1 MLSYCQ
7 AKRKLSGKRRDARY
21 AIQSHT
27 RNSFVSGR
35 EAPGSL
41 YQQNAA
47 AAMNREALKIRYDTM
62 RASITAAEGKPIME
76 IKPGL
81 QGTSTLIVADE
92 HTAAHF
98 GAGGV
103 RVLGTPMMIGLM
115 ENAAFSALQ
124 ALLPEGQ
131 TSVGT
136 RVDIRHLA
144 ATPIGMRVTATAELL
159 EVDGRRLLFRVE
171 ARDEKELIGEG
182 QHERAI
188 ITLDRF
194 LSRVEEKAKGR

>member
-1 MLSYCQ
+1 MNSQ
-7 AKRKLSGKRRDARY
+7 VAK
-21 AIQSHT
+21 T
-27 RNSFVSGR
+27 
-35 EAPGSL
+35 
-41 YQQNAA
+41 
-47 AAMNREALKIRYDTM
+47 RYDTM
-62 RASITAAEGKPIME
+62 RASITAVEGSFVME

-81 QGTSTLIVADE
+81 QGTSTLVVADE

-103 RVLGTPMMIGLM
+103 RVFGTPMMIGLM
-115 ENAAFSALQ
+115 ENAAFSAVQ

-131 TSVGT
+131 TSVGS

-159 EVDGRRLLFRVE
+159 EVDGRRLVFRVE
-171 ARDEKELIGEG
+171 ARDEKELIGDG
-182 QHERAI
+182 QHERFI

-194 LSRVEEKAKGR
+194 LSRIEEKAKG

>member
-1 MLSYCQ
+1 
-7 AKRKLSGKRRDARY
+7 
-21 AIQSHT
+21 
-27 RNSFVSGR
+27 
-35 EAPGSL
+35 
-41 YQQNAA
+41 
-47 AAMNREALKIRYDTM
+47 
-62 RASITAAEGKPIME
+62 ME

-81 QGTSTLIVADE
+81 QGRSTLIVADE

-103 RVLGTPMMIGLM
+103 RVFGTPMMIGLM
-115 ENAAFSALQ
+115 ENAAFSAVQ

-194 LSRVEEKAKGR
+194 LSRIEDKTKG

>member
-1 MLSYCQ
+1 
-7 AKRKLSGKRRDARY
+7 
-21 AIQSHT
+21 
-27 RNSFVSGR
+27 
-35 EAPGSL
+35 
-41 YQQNAA
+41 
-47 AAMNREALKIRYDTM
+47 
-62 RASITAAEGKPIME
+62 ME

-81 QGTSTLIVADE
+81 QGTSTLVVADE
-92 HTAAHF
+92 HTAARF

-159 EVDGRRLLFRVE
+159 EVDGRRLVFRVE
-171 ARDEKELIGEG
+171 ARDEKELIGDG

-194 LSRVEEKAKGR
+194 LSRVEEKARG

>member
-1 MLSYCQ
+1 MNSQ
-7 AKRKLSGKRRDARY
+7 VAK
-21 AIQSHT
+21 T
-27 RNSFVSGR
+27 T
-35 EAPGSL
+35 
-41 YQQNAA
+41 
-47 AAMNREALKIRYDTM
+47 YDTM
-62 RASITAAEGKPIME
+62 RASITAVEGSFFME

-81 QGTSTLIVADE
+81 QGSSTLVVADE

-103 RVLGTPMMIGLM
+103 RVFGTPMMIGLM
-115 ENAAFSALQ
+115 ENAAFSAVQ

-131 TSVGT
+131 TSVGS

-159 EVDGRRLLFRVE
+159 EVDGRRLVFRVE
-171 ARDEKELIGEG
+171 ARDEKELIGDG
-182 QHERAI
+182 QHERFI

-194 LSRVEEKAKGR
+194 LSRIEEKAKG

>member
-1 MLSYCQ
+1 MLPCCQ
-7 AKRKLSGKRRDARY
+7 AMCKLSGKRRDGEY

-35 EAPGSL
+35 EATESL
-41 YQQNAA
+41 YQQKVA
-47 AAMNREALKIRYDTM
+47 AAMNRGAPKSPYDTM
-62 RASITAAEGKPIME
+62 RAPITAAGGKPNME

-81 QGTSTLIVADE
+81 QGTSTLIVGDE

-103 RVLGTPMMIGLM
+103 LVLGTPMMIGLM
-115 ENAAFSALQ
+115 ENAAFSAIQ
-124 ALLPEGQ
+124 PLLPEGQ
-131 TSVGT
+131 SSVGT
-136 RVDIRHLA
+136 RVNVSHLA
-144 ATPIGMRVTATAELL
+144 ATPIGMHVTATAELL

-182 QHERAI
+182 QHERFI

-194 LSRVEEKAKGR
+194 LSRNEEKARA